1 MLLSVWHKGE
11 RRALREGEPGLGV
24 GDETGGAS
32 MDDVG
37 GREALR
43 VPKGPWHISGI
54 SVRTL
59 PALRYGWVGEA
70 WRESAGPR
78 KAA

>member
-11 RRALREGEPGLGV
+11 RRAMREGEPGLGV
-24 GDETGGAS
+24 GERQGVRARA
-32 MDDVG
+32 VW

-43 VPKGPWHISGI
+43 VPEGPWHISGI

-59 PALRYGWVGEA
+59 PALRYG
-70 WRESAGPR
+70 
-78 KAA
+78 